1 MTIYIVGAFVL
12 GIVGIYIYAKREGR
26 KDVTL
31 DHLEAGN
38 KLANEVMKDDLKTDA
53 KVQAEINKFS
63 GDHALNYW
71 LRNRNGG
78 IFN

>member
-1 MTIYIVGAFVL
+1 MTIYIVGAFIL

-38 KLANEVMKDDLKTDA
+38 KLSNKVLKDDLRTDA

-63 GDHALNYW
+63 GDHALHYW

-78 IFN
+78 KES